1 MIWQYNSSES
11 TYFAVFPQSKVQIVV
26 EGDEFA
32 EADELGTFLPLKE
45 GCFYH
50 YRLISE
56 TKASLSKA
64 SSFLNKNASSRSRGS
79 IAPGTAVGYGRLY
92 LEGAEEADLSLRV
105 EVASEVISYKK
116 DYQDLLRQ
124 LTEDIADLQMQCTS
138 NVSGFVAPDAS
149 TPAQNDIQ
157 RLFFLLGLIANS
169 DFDTALREIVR
180 RPHVQLIEVEEE
192 VDVRNL
198 ARFGRNEMRQMA
210 SASRRIELPD
220 HLKGSVA
227 GLTTIPERIA
237 TTRQYES
244 VDTQENRFIKYVLTS
259 FQDQLSAYQQIL
271 KTKKKNDA
279 LMTVEIDLN
288 TAKQMLSKWV
298 GHEFFKNVGRL
309 SQIPMSSVVLQRRE
323 GYREVFKKWLQSH
336 AGAQIAWKNGED
348 VYEANQRQMATLY
361 EYWCFFR
368 LLKVVGGIFNI
379 GTAEIAKKMIGTSA
393 DGLSLKLKA
402 GETITL
408 EGAFDSGKIGA
419 RYRQLAVEYSYN
431 RTFSAKGKE
440 MSWTLPMRPDYTLS
454 FRPKGMPIEE
464 AIENELVTYV
474 HFDAKYKS
482 ADLVSSLKQ
491 IGSAADDEASQ
502 EEEVRARDVKRVD
515 ILKMHAYRDA
525 IRRTGGAYVLFPG
538 QNVEDAKIDRE
549 HMEIIPGLGAFVL
562 SPSNDSSDKI
572 KGFLKDVAQHLC
584 DRITRWEKYTYE
596 KHEIYNQNDGDFK
609 AMRELTNTLLIQ
621 EYDNVETREGKRINL
636 EQLKSERY
644 LDPDKYISVNPE
656 TPTKLLKYAYEKN
669 IFVLEKTEWE
679 KLNKPDPAIISLIS
693 VAWRPPVNLLV
704 QRYIDTMQGWMFQA
718 QFKDYPID
726 LSMGKSHDADYL
738 VWEVLAIDTDA
749 FKTYLVNREKKQK
762 QAEAKYQA

>member
-1 MIWQYNSSES
+1 MIWEYDSSES
-11 TYFAVFPQSKVQIVV
+11 TYSAVFPQSTVRIVV
-26 EGDEFA
+26 EGDDFA

-50 YRLISE
+50 YRLTDS
-56 TKASLSKA
+56 TARLSKL
-64 SSFLNKNASSRSRGS
+64 SSFIRKEAKSRCSGS
-79 IAPGTAVGYGRLY
+79 LAPGTAVGYGRLY
-92 LEGAEEADLSLRV
+92 LAGAEVAELSLRV

-149 TPAQNDIQ
+149 SPAQNDIQ

-169 DFDTALREIVR
+169 EFDIALREIVK
-180 RPHVQLIEVEEE
+180 RPHVQLVEVEEE
-192 VDVRNL
+192 IDVRNL

-210 SASRRIELPD
+210 SASRRIELPER
-220 HLKGSVA
+220 LKGKLA
-227 GLTTIPERIA
+227 RLTTIPERIA

-259 FQDQLSAYQQIL
+259 FLDQLSSFERIL
-271 KTKKKNDA
+271 KAKTKTDT

-288 TAKQMLSKWV
+288 SAKQMLSKWV

-323 GYREVFKKWLQSH
+323 GYREVFKKWLQSY
-336 AGAQIAWKNGED
+336 AGAQISWKNGED

-379 GTAEIAKKMIGTSA
+379 GTAEIAQKMIGTSA

-402 GETITL
+402 GESITL
-408 EGAFDSGKIGA
+408 NGIFDSGKVGA

-431 RTFSAKGKE
+431 RTFSAKGGK
-440 MSWTLPMRPDYTLS
+440 MSWTLPMRPDYTIS

-491 IGSAADDEASQ
+491 IGSESEEETSQ
-502 EEEVRARDVKRVD
+502 EEETRVRDVKRVD

-538 QNVEDAKIDRE
+538 QNVDDAKIDRE
-549 HMEIIPGLGAFVL
+549 HMEIIPGLGAFVM
-562 SPSNDSSDKI
+562 SPSHDSSNRI

-596 KHEIYNQNDGDFK
+596 KHEIYKQCEKEFRVE
-609 AMRELTNTLLIQ
+609 RELTNALLIQ
-621 EYDNVETREGKRINL
+621 EYDNVETREGKRVNL
-636 EQLKSERY
+636 ESLKAERY
-644 LDPDKYISVNPE
+644 LDPNKYMSVNLKTPE
-656 TPTKLLKYAYEKN
+656 KLLKYAYEKN
-669 IFVLEKTEWE
+669 IFVLEKSEWE
-679 KLNKPDPAIISLIS
+679 RLNKPDPAMLTLIS

-704 QRYIDTMQGWMFQA
+704 QRYVDTMQGWMFKA
-718 QFKDYPID
+718 QFDDYPID
-726 LSMGKSHDADYL
+726 LSTAKLRDVDYL
-738 VWEVLAIDTDA
+738 VWEVRAIDTMA
-749 FKTYLVNREKKQK
+749 LEKRLAKSEEERKRE
-762 QAEAKYQA
+762 EARLF